1 MIHYL
6 SRSGEKECQVM
17 HELSLVQGV
26 IEICEPHATGR
37 RVLEVTLEIGA
48 LSGVVP
54 EALEFCFE
62 AVVRGTLLEGARLVI
77 EKIPATGFCS
87 SCRVVS
93 TMETYFDPCPC
104 CGAPVLELRSGD
116 EMRVKDLEV
125 E

>member
-1 MIHYL
+1 
-6 SRSGEKECQVM
+6 M
-17 HELSLVQGV
+17 HELSLVQGIV
-26 IEICEPHATGR
+26 EICEQHSGGR
-37 RVLEVTLEIGA
+37 RILEVTLEIGT

-62 AVVRGTLLEGARLVI
+62 AATKDTLLDGAKLLI
-77 EKIPATGFCS
+77 ERIAATGYCS
-87 SCRVVS
+87 SCGVAS

-104 CGAPVLELRSGD
+104 CDADLLDLRSGD

>member
-1 MIHYL
+1 
-6 SRSGEKECQVM
+6 M
-17 HELSLVQGV
+17 HELSLIQGV
-26 IEICEPHATGR
+26 VEICEQHSDGR

-62 AVVRGTLLEGARLVI
+62 AAVKDTLLEGAKLTINRVS
-77 EKIPATGFCS
+77 ATGFCTV
-87 SCRVVS
+87 CGVIS
-93 TMETYFDPCPC
+93 TMETYFDSCPC
-104 CGAPVLELRSGD
+104 CGALSLDLRSGD

>member
-1 MIHYL
+1 
-6 SRSGEKECQVM
+6 M
-17 HELSLVQGV
+17 HELSLIQGV
-26 IEICEPHATGR
+26 VEICEQHSAGR

-62 AVVRGTLLEGARLVI
+62 AASKDTLLRGATLII
-77 EKIPATGFCS
+77 ERVPATGFCR
-87 SCRVVS
+87 SCGIVS

-104 CGAPVLELRSGD
+104 CSALVLELRSGD

>member
-1 MIHYL
+1 
-6 SRSGEKECQVM
+6 M
-17 HELSLVQGV
+17 HELSLIQGV
-26 IEICEPHATGR
+26 VDICEQHSGGR

-62 AVVRGTLLEGARLVI
+62 AASKDTLLEGATLVI
-77 EKIPATGFCS
+77 DRIPATGFCS
-87 SCRVVS
+87 MCGVVS
-93 TMETYFDPCPC
+93 TIETYFDPCPC
-104 CGAPVLELRSGD
+104 CCAPVLDLRSGD